1 MKTPT
6 GAATAEAASNI
17 AFIKYWGSSD
27 PERAAPRNSSI
38 SMTLTDCR
46 SICSATHFEG
56 DDGGDEILLMDEAGV
71 LDVAP
76 ESFSRRIGAHIDR
89 LRSHFGRPGRLRIAT
104 RNTFPAEAGIASS
117 ASGFTALTLAV
128 TRALRVELSSEELSR
143 WARRSG
149 SGSASRSAFGGYVEW
164 PDPAADDPDVS
175 KQLLNE
181 DDWTLCDLVAVVET
195 GSKDVSSLEGHRRA
209 TSSPYYDRRLELLAG
224 RLDEVR
230 AALQQRDFPRLGGVV
245 EEEAIDMHLIVF
257 SSKPAIFYWKPATLA
272 VLERVR
278 ELRADGLAAYCT
290 MDAGANV
297 HMICQPQ
304 DEQSLYDE
312 IMRVNGVEKVL
323 RDRVGS
329 APVWRDGAEL

>member
-1 MKTPT
+1 MSTSISS
-6 GAATAEAASNI
+6 ATAEAASNI

-38 SMTLTDCR
+38 SMTLSDCR
-46 SICSATHFEG
+46 SICSATHY
-56 DDGGDEILLMDEAGV
+56 DGESGRDQILLADERGV

-89 LRSHFGRPGRLRIAT
+89 LRTHFERPGTLRIAT
-104 RNTFPAEAGIASS
+104 RNTFPAAAGIASS

-128 TRALRVELSSEELSR
+128 TRALGVALSPEELSR
-143 WARRSG
+143 WSRRSG

-164 PDPAADDPDVS
+164 PDSSSDDPDGS
-175 KQLLNE
+175 RQLLTE
-181 DDWTLCDLVAVVET
+181 DAWSLCDLVAVVET
-195 GSKDVSSLEGHRRA
+195 RAKDVSSLEGHRRA
-209 TSSPYYDRRLELLAG
+209 ASSPYYERRLELLPA

-230 AALQQRDFPRLGGVV
+230 AALDQRDFERLGRVV

-257 SSKPAIFYWKPATLA
+257 SSKPAIFYWKPGTLA

-278 ELRADGLAAYCT
+278 QLRADGLAAYCT

-297 HMICQPQ
+297 HIICQPA
-304 DEQSLYDE
+304 DEQSIHDE
-312 IMRVNGVEKVL
+312 IARVEGVQKVL

-329 APVWRDGAEL
+329 APVWREGAEL